1 MKNRV
6 VYEWPDGVFVEMI
19 VRRDSGLYGALFSI
33 RRPDPSAPLFTME
46 LVARA
51 FQGKFESP
59 MMIAFKSGSTSKPID
74 SAFLPKLLGFLLD
87 LGAEV
92 RRYPTRIPRRSL
104 IPKDGGPSQKEDY
117 APYPRFVSDIRWENR
132 YEEAKRFTQR
142 EHLVW
147 SAEADLR
154 TENYLGLLRN
164 FEILPPEFYLD
175 DIWHAT
181 YSSMAIEHI
190 ESAYFHGL
198 IDRVLDEE
206 LILPE
211 SSKSA
216 WEAAHVERGTF
227 VLPSQEQ
234 VEVYR
239 ILDEMLPLL
248 LPMEQLEE
256 WLRGQE

>member
-33 RRPDPSAPLFTME
+33 RRPDSSAPLFTME

-51 FQGKFESP
+51 FQKKFELP
-59 MMIAFKSGSTSKPID
+59 MMVAFKSGSTSRPID
-74 SAFLPKLLGFLLD
+74 RAYLPKLIGFLLD
-87 LGAEV
+87 LGV
-92 RRYPTRIPRRSL
+92 RRYPTSIHRRSL
-104 IPKDGGPSQKEDY
+104 IAKDGGPSQKEDY
-117 APYPRFVSDIRWENR
+117 APYPRFVPDIRWESR

-142 EHLVW
+142 EHLAW
-147 SAEADLR
+147 SVEADLV
-154 TENYLGLLRN
+154 TEKYLGLLKS

-190 ESAYFHGL
+190 ESTYFHGL

-211 SSKSA
+211 SGKTA

-227 VLPSQEQ
+227 VLPSQEE